1 MLISVIIPA
10 YNCIESLKPTVESIL
25 SSGLTDYDILIIDDG
40 STDATAFVCDEIC
53 AEFDNIRC
61 IHQNNAGVS
70 AARNTGL
77 KNAKGDYVFFFD
89 ADDTVE
95 PNALKNAESII
106 KEHHPDM
113 LMFGMNFDYYH
124 KGRRYRRESLTYPE
138 EGIMTLEDV
147 KNNFSVL
154 YDCNMLTPVWNKI
167 IKREILIHNDI
178 RFDTSLIIMED
189 FLFTLKA
196 LAFCNK
202 IYSLPKAIYCYRQ
215 EDEWLKAYKR
225 LKKIED
231 IEQITQRIETSLN
244 VLCISNKEVF
254 LERIYLMLLEQK
266 MYLSSIREIKEMVS
280 THKSGKYSSAAEFE
294 NVIEIY
300 FMNRY
305 KRFRHKCAVVIRCIL
320 SNRKLKMS
328 DFQKDLYRYYGN
340 NRSLRTF
347 LIVPLEIKYLKIFR
361 SYQASK
367 NLLFKKFYGFRLLRL
382 SRRTQMQ
389 IPGNTSIGPGFY
401 IGHCGRIIINSNAV
415 IGSNVNIATGV
426 TIGQE
431 NRGKRKGC
439 PIIGNNVWIGA
450 NAVIVGKVHIG
461 DDTLIAPLAY
471 VNFDV
476 PEHSI
481 VIGNPAKIISCEN
494 ATRGYIENTVC

>member
-10 YNCIESLKPTVESIL
+10 YNCIESLKSTVESIL
-25 SSGLTDYDILIIDDG
+25 SSGLADYEILIIDDG
-40 STDATAFVCDEIC
+40 STDGTSSACDELS
-53 AEFDNIRC
+53 AALSNINC
-61 IHQNNAGVS
+61 IHKKNAGVS

-77 KNAKGDYVFFFD
+77 ENAKGEYVFFFD

-95 PNALKNAESII
+95 PNSLKNAESII
-106 KEHHPDM
+106 KKHHPDM

-124 KGRRYRRESLTYPE
+124 KGRRYRRESLVYHE

-147 KNNFSVL
+147 KNNFFAL

-167 IKREILIHNDI
+167 INREMLIRNGV

-189 FLFTLKA
+189 FLFTLNA
-196 LAFCNK
+196 LVFCNK
-202 IYSLPKAIYCYRQ
+202 IYSLPEAIYCYKQ
-215 EDEWLKAYKR
+215 EDEWSKAYER
-225 LKKIED
+225 LKKIKN
-231 IEQITQRIETSLN
+231 IEQIMQKIETSLN
-244 VLCISNKEVF
+244 VLCVSNKEV
-254 LERIYLMLLEQK
+254 LIKRIYLMLLEQK
-266 MYLSSIREIKEMVS
+266 MHLSSMREIKEIIS
-280 THKSGKYSSAAEFE
+280 THKSRKYSSVAEFE
-294 NVIEIY
+294 NVIGIY

-305 KRFRHKCAVVIRCIL
+305 KHFRHKCAVVIRYML
-320 SNRKLKMS
+320 SNRKLEMS

-340 NRSLRTF
+340 DRSLRTF

-361 SYQASK
+361 RYQASK
-367 NLLFKKFYGFRLLRL
+367 KLPVKKFYGLRLLCL
-382 SRRTQMQ
+382 SRRTQIQ

-401 IGHCGRIIINSNAV
+401 IGHCGRIIINSKAV

-439 PIIGNNVWIGA
+439 PVIGNNVWIGT
-450 NAVIVGKVHIG
+450 NAVIVGNVHIG
-461 DDTLIAPLAY
+461 DDTLIAPLSY

-476 PEHSI
+476 PDHSI
-481 VIGNPAKIISCEN
+481 VIGNPAKINSSEN
-494 ATRGYIENTVC
+494 ATRGYIENTV